1 MFCNMCGANI
11 PDGVGFCPNCGAPQ
25 PKAAQPEAAQTE
37 AAQAGAPQPGV
48 PQPEA
53 PAQAAAPVQPE
64 APAQPEAPVQAEV
77 PVQPEVPAQPA
88 EPEQISAA
96 STTPMMDIPIAEAS
110 DEMDPESGTTVL
122 TFDMSG
128 PLASESKPGGFE
140 DATKD
145 APKVAENSFN
155 PQPEQQVQL
164 DKSAQPAPAVDDK
177 PEEHKHQLQ
186 TPEGKVSTPAPV
198 TGSSILS
205 DESVAPVTPT
215 VQAQQYQAPNP
226 VQQNNQQSYSQQNF
240 NQQYVPTGNNV
251 NNVNY
256 GGNMGGNTEPLSTM
270 SFLGWMLLYSCVPIV
285 GLIFMFINA
294 FGSDKNENLKNFTR
308 AYLIIIAIAVAIEV
322 IAWMIIAATGA
333 AIMSGLDFI
342 ML

>member
-11 PDGVGFCPNCGAPQ
+11 PDGVEFCPNCGAPQ

-64 APAQPEAPVQAEV
+64 APQAGV
-77 PVQPEVPAQPA
+77 PQPEVPAQ
-88 EPEQISAA
+88 PEQISAA

-145 APKVAENSFN
+145 APKVAPNSFN

-164 DKSAQPAPAVDDK
+164 EKPAQPAPVAEEK

-215 VQAQQYQAPNP
+215 VQAQQYQAPNS
-226 VQQNNQQSYSQQNF
+226 VQQNNQQSYNQQNF
-240 NQQYVPTGNNV
+240 NQQYVPAGNNV
-251 NNVNY
+251 NNLNY

>member
-1 MFCNMCGANI
+1 M
-11 PDGVGFCPNCGAPQ
+11 
-25 PKAAQPEAAQTE
+25 
-37 AAQAGAPQPGV
+37 
-48 PQPEA
+48 
-53 PAQAAAPVQPE
+53 
-64 APAQPEAPVQAEV
+64 AE
-77 PVQPEVPAQPA
+77 E
-88 EPEQISAA
+88 
-96 STTPMMDIPIAEAS
+96 
-110 DEMDPESGTTVL
+110 
-122 TFDMSG
+122 
-128 PLASESKPGGFE
+128 
-140 DATKD
+140 
-145 APKVAENSFN
+145 
-155 PQPEQQVQL
+155 
-164 DKSAQPAPAVDDK
+164 K

-215 VQAQQYQAPNP
+215 VQAQQYQAPGAVQQN
-226 VQQNNQQSYSQQNF
+226 VQQNNQQSYNQQNY
-240 NQQYVPTGNNV
+240 NPQYAPAGSNMGANMNYGNN
-251 NNVNY
+251 
-256 GGNMGGNTEPLSTM
+256 MGDNTAPLPVM

>member
-11 PDGVGFCPNCGAPQ
+11 PDGVEFCPNCGAPQ
-25 PKAAQPEAAQTE
+25 PKAAQPEAAQ
-37 AAQAGAPQPGV
+37 AGV

-53 PAQAAAPVQPE
+53 PAQVAAPVQPE
-64 APAQPEAPVQAEV
+64 APQAGV
-77 PVQPEVPAQPA
+77 PQPEVPAQ
-88 EPEQISAA
+88 PEQISAA

-145 APKVAENSFN
+145 APKVAPNSFN

-164 DKSAQPAPAVDDK
+164 EKPAQPAPVAEEK

-215 VQAQQYQAPNP
+215 VQAQQYQAPGAVQQN
-226 VQQNNQQSYSQQNF
+226 VQQNNQQSYNQQNY
-240 NQQYVPTGNNV
+240 NPQYAPAGSNMGANMNYGNN
-251 NNVNY
+251 
-256 GGNMGGNTEPLSTM
+256 MGDNTAPLPVM

-308 AYLIIIAIAVAIEV
+308 AYLIIVAIAVAIEV

>member
-11 PDGVGFCPNCGAPQ
+11 PDGVEFCPNCGAPQ
-25 PKAAQPEAAQTE
+25 PKAPQEN
-37 AAQAGAPQPGV
+37 APQ
-48 PQPEA
+48 
-53 PAQAAAPVQPE
+53 APVQPE
-64 APAQPEAPVQAEV
+64 APAQPEAPVQAEAPAQPEA
-77 PVQPEVPAQPA
+77 PVQPEVPAQTA

-96 STTPMMDIPIAEAS
+96 STTPMMDIPIAEAT

-128 PLASESKPGGFE
+128 PLTSESKPGGFE
-140 DATKD
+140 DAS
-145 APKVAENSFN
+145 KVTENSFN
-155 PQPEQQVQL
+155 PQPAQQVQL
-164 DKSAQPAPAVDDK
+164 DKPAQPEPQAAQ

-205 DESVAPVTPT
+205 DENVAPVTPT
-215 VQAQQYQAPNP
+215 VQAQQYQAPGSM
-226 VQQNNQQSYSQQNF
+226 QQNMQQNMQQSNQNF
-240 NQQYVPTGNNV
+240 NQQYVPTGNNTSSMS
-251 NNVNY
+251 Y
-256 GGNMGGNTEPLSTM
+256 SSMGEDTAPLSTM
-270 SFLGWMLLYSCVPIV
+270 AFLGWTLLYNCVPIV

-294 FGSDKNENLKNFTR
+294 FGSNKNVNLKNFSR
-308 AYLIIIAIAVAIEV
+308 ANLIILAIVVVIEL
-322 IAWMIIAATGA
+322 IAWFIIAATGA

>member
-25 PKAAQPEAAQTE
+25 PKAAQASE
-37 AAQAGAPQPGV
+37 
-48 PQPEA
+48 QPEVA
-53 PAQAAAPVQPE
+53 VQPAAPVQPE

-128 PLASESKPGGFE
+128 PLSSESKPGGFE
-140 DATKD
+140 DAS
-145 APKVAENSFN
+145 KVAENSFN

-308 AYLIIIAIAVAIEV
+308 AYLIILAIAVAIEV